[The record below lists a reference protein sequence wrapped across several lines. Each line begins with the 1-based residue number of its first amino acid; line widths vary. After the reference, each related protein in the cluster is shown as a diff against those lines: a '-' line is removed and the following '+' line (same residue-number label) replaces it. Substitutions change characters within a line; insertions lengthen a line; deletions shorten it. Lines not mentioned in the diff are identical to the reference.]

1 MLYEYVAYTR
11 QKKLLKGRIEAI
23 TEAAVE
29 QALYDRGLAQVLKLT
44 LARRRPTREELI
56 PSLYA
61 VKTQEVVDF
70 LNQMATLVESGI
82 PIFTALRLLQAQE
95 VSRAFEKIVAA
106 MVEDLR
112 GGSSLSQAMQRY
124 PQVFSHSHSQMVRAS
139 EQSGNLE
146 FSLRQ
151 MARQIEKQ
159 AAIRAKVRRAA
170 AYPAF
175 VLVLA
180 VGVTLVLMKLAL
192 PPLIGMFESFDA
204 ALPLPTRIL
213 IGANDFFSDYGL
225 IVLGV
230 LLAIVFGAVAYTRLP
245 QGKLAWDGYMLRLPV
260 IKTVVVQ
267 RAMFQFSLTTGMLLQ
282 AGVLLPQA
290 LETSAQSINNRVI
303 RRSILE
309 LRDKLIQGQGL
320 SQPMAQDSIFPR
332 LLTEMVLIGEQTGT
346 LDASLNTLATYYEQ
360 RVDQR
365 INNLT
370 SLVEPALTTVIGAV
384 VVFIALAM
392 ILPLQSLMSQLA

>member
-23 TEAAVE
+23 TEAAAE

>member
-1 MLYEYVAYTR
+1 MLYEYVAYSR

-23 TEAAVE
+23 TEAAAE

-44 LARRRPTREELI
+44 QTRRRPSREELI

-61 VKTQEVVDF
+61 VKTREVVDF
-70 LNQMATLVESGI
+70 LNQLATLVESGI
-82 PIFTALRLLQAQE
+82 PIYTALRLLQAQE
-95 VSRAFEKIVAA
+95 VSRAFEKIIAE

-112 GGSSLSQAMQRY
+112 GGSSLSQAMLRF
-124 PQVFSHSHSQMVRAS
+124 PQVFSHSHTQMVRAS

-159 AAIRAKVRRAA
+159 AAIRAKVQRAA

-204 ALPLPTRIL
+204 VLPLPTRVL
-213 IGANDFFSDYGL
+213 IGSSEFLSSYGL
-225 IVLGV
+225 ILLGV
-230 LLAIVFGAVAYTRLP
+230 LLALGFGAVAYTRLP
-245 QGKLAWDGYMLRLPV
+245 KGRLAWDGYMLRLPV

-290 LETSAQSINNRVI
+290 LETSAQSINNGVI
-303 RRSILE
+303 RQSIMN

-320 SQPMAQDSIFPR
+320 SQPMAQDNVFPR

-370 SLVEPALTTVIGAV
+370 SMVEPVLTTVIGAV

-392 ILPLQSLMSQLA
+392 ILPLQSLMGQLA